1 MTARKAHAATPNK
14 PVAGA
19 APPNKAVVGAAHRI
33 FVRPIRGKRSAFD
46 PAFMALTADHAEECV
61 VNVCSTGK
69 EPFAL
74 TLSPFY
80 VGPCALPWS
89 FSRNTTNTP
98 REMAKNMEN
107 AWQFAKVYSQHA
119 DPETG
124 EPTDGWYRW
133 AHAGFTN
140 SKAVRFPMGRGAKPL
155 YSFGGFNPDG
165 TVVRWGYVE
174 ARFRIYAPLYADLVD
189 GSIGYAQLRARL
201 VANKYITLLD
211 FDGWNHEAHG
221 LTLEQTMYHPGH
233 KCGHGFILAMMLAG
247 VRVWEGPFRGQE
259 GIDDAIAA
267 EARHKTPG
275 QSRLALKRAVSGAP
289 EGDARAAPRPRVPQ
303 PLPQRRGIAVPPVF
317 QQWARENNHTAAV
330 ELSESRAAFG
340 EEKYGQPLMT
350 EDGRDSI
357 EDAKG

>member
-107 AWQFAKVYSQHA
+107 AWQFAKVYSQ
-119 DPETG
+119 
-124 EPTDGWYRW
+124 
-133 AHAGFTN
+133 
-140 SKAVRFPMGRGAKPL
+140 
-155 YSFGGFNPDG
+155 
-165 TVVRWGYVE
+165 
-174 ARFRIYAPLYADLVD
+174 
-189 GSIGYAQLRARL
+189 ARL
-201 VANKYITLLD
+201 IT
-211 FDGWNHEAHG
+211 
-221 LTLEQTMYHPGH
+221 
-233 KCGHGFILAMMLAG
+233 
-247 VRVWEGPFRGQE
+247 
-259 GIDDAIAA
+259 
-267 EARHKTPG
+267 
-275 QSRLALKRAVSGAP
+275 QSG
-289 EGDARAAPRPRVPQ
+289 
-303 PLPQRRGIAVPPVF
+303 
-317 QQWARENNHTAAV
+317 T
-330 ELSESRAAFG
+330 
-340 EEKYGQPLMT
+340 
-350 EDGRDSI
+350 GR
-357 EDAKG
+357 